1 MEYKEGVLLQ
11 FVEKGC
17 VLSLVFRMHDF
28 QTARRRGEAMNPYQ
42 LAYHLCEL
50 AKIPLDVSRGG
61 DDDEEENDDDK
72 D

>member
-1 MEYKEGVLLQ
+1 
-11 FVEKGC
+11 
-17 VLSLVFRMHDF
+17 
-28 QTARRRGEAMNPYQ
+28 MNPYR
-42 LAYHLCEL
+42 LAYHLGEL